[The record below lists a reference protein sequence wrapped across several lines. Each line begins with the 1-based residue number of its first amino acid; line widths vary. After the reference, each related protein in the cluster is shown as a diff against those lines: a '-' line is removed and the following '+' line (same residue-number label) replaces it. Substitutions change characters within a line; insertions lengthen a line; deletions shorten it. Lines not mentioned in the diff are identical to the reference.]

1 MSDKLPSVGLPSWRE
16 FASRLVEGAKEKCEW
31 AGFPIPVKGLRLT
44 IAEGYPFK
52 EAIEHFQFGPS
63 LHVDTTET
71 CKEEFDYPV
80 NQFYSTVKGTD
91 VVVIRKPN
99 GHSTYG
105 IVHKNRVVMWF
116 NTLDASFVWPV
127 EAETK
132 AMTKLLELIGA
143 HRFQMYVLTGTFLET
158 SKRSGIVYMF
168 RKLRP
173 TIAITPHHP
182 DGDLRVLCGLCLHPL
197 GYYQESH
204 AGAMVPTD
212 DVIAHLV
219 LMRGDEHR
227 LWKQATQHAPYRHE
241 CGL

>member
-1 MSDKLPSVGLPSWRE
+1 MKVYLFKLR
-16 FASRLVEGAKEKCEW
+16 FALLVEAGTKRQTIRPKRKHPTKVGDELSLRTW
-31 AGFPIPVKGLRLT
+31 A
-44 IAEGYPFK
+44 
-52 EAIEHFQFGPS
+52 
-63 LHVDTTET
+63 
-71 CKEEFDYPV
+71 
-80 NQFYSTVKGTD
+80 
-91 VVVIRKPN
+91 
-99 GHSTYG
+99 
-105 IVHKNRVVMWF
+105 
-116 NTLDASFVWPV
+116 
-127 EAETK
+127 
-132 AMTKLLELIGA
+132 
-143 HRFQMYVLTGTFLET
+143 GTFLER